1 MGGMMITM
9 WSCRKAI
16 LVSSKWYILWGKEL
30 KESNYLA
37 IWREGRWKFGK
48 GKHWWRFWAIF
59 WKVLYHGWL
68 GLIWSD
74 LVQSWSGCWRFFFG
88 IWNEQYGFHGWM
100 VSWKHGVYND
110 LVHGTWLNLAGVDIL
125 WGSSIG
131 CGFHLGLGFFE
142 ARLMMNWLKDRWVGL
157 GWDRLDSH
165 SYEWMDGRTDGR
177 MHGGLVGY
185 RYLDCSCSCI
195 VLRGMGLGGCLFV
208 FTCLVGERRKEKR
221 LWMRWD
227 QGEGEVDDRGFI

>member
-1 MGGMMITM
+1 M
-9 WSCRKAI
+9 
-16 LVSSKWYILWGKEL
+16 
-30 KESNYLA
+30 
-37 IWREGRWKFGK
+37 
-48 GKHWWRFWAIF
+48 
-59 WKVLYHGWL
+59 
-68 GLIWSD
+68 
-74 LVQSWSGCWRFFFG
+74 
-88 IWNEQYGFHGWM
+88 
-100 VSWKHGVYND
+100 
-110 LVHGTWLNLAGVDIL
+110 HGTWLNLAGVDIL

-157 GWDRLDSH
+157 GWDRLDPH

-221 LWMRWD
+221 LWMR
-227 QGEGEVDDRGFI
+227 